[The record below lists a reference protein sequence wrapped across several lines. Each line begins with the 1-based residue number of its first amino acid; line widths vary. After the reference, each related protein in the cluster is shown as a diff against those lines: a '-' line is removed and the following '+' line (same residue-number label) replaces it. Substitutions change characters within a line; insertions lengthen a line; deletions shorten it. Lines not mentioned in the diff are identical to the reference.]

1 MNRSAYLTAGL
12 AIKTISNLS
21 KADIVLHG
29 EANIPKGPVIFVIN
43 HFTRIETLLLPY
55 YIYNLTSTPVW
66 SLAAADLFKG
76 GLRRFFDMMGVIS
89 TKDPHRDQLVLRSLL
104 TGEADWIIYPEGNMV
119 KTKKTMR
126 KGKFMVSS
134 TDGGH
139 KPHTGAASLAL
150 RAEFLRR
157 HLLARAERSPLET
170 QRFLERFFIDSIEV
184 LKGEPVSIV
193 PVNLTYYPIRAKE
206 NIASTLAARFVKDIS
221 ERMVEEIMTEGT
233 MLLSGVDLDIRFGQP
248 IGVDAYCTGT
258 EIEKELETPLPE
270 GFDAPAGLDG
280 FLRRQSS
287 VIMERYMTAI
297 YGMTTVNHEHLFASF
312 LRFYPGMKIRET
324 DLKRRVFLAAT
335 RLTDQEKAGC
345 YLHRSVL
352 EDQIHLLIDDR
363 FGKYRNFLDL
373 ALEKGELREENGV
386 LVKDRS
392 RLADLMNFHRGRIDN
407 PIEVIANEVEPL
419 KKLQR
424 LISSLAWRPD
434 FLVKLSTVRFLL
446 QKELSRFQQDFAAHA
461 AAGNAGR
468 KKSWAPFL
476 LQGTTRRVGV
486 VLVHSY
492 LANPEEVRQLAAY
505 LSGRGIWVYAPRLAG
520 HGTSPGDLAET
531 TYGEWLEAVEAGYA
545 VISNICEKVILGG
558 ISVGGCL
565 AFDLA
570 ARVKKVAG
578 IFAVCPPST
587 LHDFSAEFM
596 PNIDVWNRI
605 VAKVKGNSLE
615 DRFLTFFPD
624 DPSMTY
630 DRNPVLGVREM
641 GRLLEN
647 LRQKLEGIRH
657 PALIIQA
664 SDNPVVDPK
673 GSRQFFDRLG
683 SRRKQYCLIDSK
695 RHIIVNGEGAGKV
708 HRLIEN
714 FIRDL
719 I

>member
-1 MNRSAYLTAGL
+1 MNRSAYRTAGL
-12 AIKTISNLS
+12 AIKTLSSLS
-21 KADIVLHG
+21 KADIILHG
-29 EANIPKGPVIFVIN
+29 KENIPRGRIIFVIN

-89 TKDPHRDQLVLRSLL
+89 TRDPQRDQLILRSLL
-104 TGEADWIIYPEGNMV
+104 TGETDWIIYPEGNMV

-126 KGKFMVSS
+126 KGEFMVSS
-134 TDGGH
+134 TNGDH

-157 HLLARAERSPLET
+157 HLLATAERAPLET
-170 QRFLERFFIDSIEV
+170 RQFLDRCFIDSIEV

-193 PVNLTYYPIRAKE
+193 PVNLTYYPIRARE
-206 NIASTLAARFVKDIS
+206 NIALTLAARFVKDIS
-221 ERMVEEIMTEGT
+221 ERMMEEIMTEGT
-233 MLLSGVDLDIRFGQP
+233 MLLSGEDLDIRFGKA
-248 IGVDAYCTGT
+248 IRVDTSFTGA
-258 EIEKELETPLPE
+258 EMEKEMEAPLPE
-270 GFDAPAGLDG
+270 GFDPPSGLDS

-297 YGMTTVNHEHLFASF
+297 YDMTTVNHEHLFASF
-312 LRFYPGMKIRET
+312 LRLYPGKKMRET

-335 RLTDQEKAGC
+335 RLTGREEAGC
-345 YLHRSVL
+345 YLHRSIL

-373 ALEKGELREENGV
+373 ALEKGELSTENGI

-392 RLADLMNFHRGRIDN
+392 RLSDLINFHRGRIDN
-407 PIEVIANEVEPL
+407 PIEVIANEAEPL

-424 LISSLAWRPD
+424 LILSLAWRPD
-434 FLVKLSTVRFLL
+434 FLVKISIVHFLL
-446 QKELSRFQQDFAAHA
+446 RKELSRFQQDFAAHT
-461 AAGNAGR
+461 AGDTAR

-520 HGTSPGDLAET
+520 HGTSPDNLAET
-531 TYGEWLEAVEAGYA
+531 TYGDWLEAVEAGYA
-545 VISNICEKVILGG
+545 VISNICQKVILGG

-570 ARVKKVAG
+570 AGVKRIDGV
-578 IFAVCPPST
+578 FAVCPPSS
-587 LHDFSAEFM
+587 LHDFSTEFM

-605 VAKVKGNSLE
+605 VAKVKGNSPE
-615 DRFLTFFPD
+615 DRFLTFSPD
-624 DPSMTY
+624 DLSMTY
-630 DRNPVLGVREM
+630 DRNPVLGVKEV
-641 GRLLEN
+641 GRLLDN

-657 PALIIQA
+657 PALVIQA
-664 SDNPVVDPK
+664 SDNPVVAQK
-673 GSRQFFDRLG
+673 GSRHFFDRLG

-708 HRLIEN
+708 HRLIEH

>member
-12 AIKTISNLS
+12 AIKTLSSLS
-21 KADIVLHG
+21 KADIILHG
-29 EANIPKGPVIFVIN
+29 EENIPKGPVIFVIN

-66 SLAAADLFKG
+66 SLADAGLFKG

-89 TKDPHRDQLVLRSLL
+89 TKDPHRDQIILRSLL
-104 TGEADWIIYPEGNMV
+104 TGETDWIIYPEGNMV
-119 KTKKTMR
+119 KTKKTMS
-126 KGKFMVSS
+126 KGEFMVSS

-157 HLLARAERSPLET
+157 HLLARAEKSPLEI
-170 QRFLERFFIDSIEV
+170 QQFLERFFIDSIEV
-184 LKGEPVSIV
+184 LKGEPISIV
-193 PVNLTYYPIRAKE
+193 PVNLTYYPIRARE

-233 MLLSGVDLDIRFGQP
+233 MLLSGVDLDIRFGKA
-248 IGVDAYCTGT
+248 IRVETYFTGT
-258 EIEKELETPLPE
+258 EIEKELEAPLPA
-270 GFDAPAGLDG
+270 GFDTPSGLEG

-287 VIMERYMTAI
+287 VIMKRYMTDI
-297 YGMTTVNHEHLFASF
+297 YDMTTVNHEHLFASF
-312 LRFYPGMKIRET
+312 LRFYPGKKMREI

-335 RLTDQEKAGC
+335 RLTDQEAAGC
-345 YLHRSVL
+345 YLHSSIL

-373 ALEKGELREENGV
+373 ALEKGELREENGI
-386 LVKDRS
+386 LLKERS
-392 RLADLMNFHRGRIDN
+392 RLADLMSFHRSRIDN

-424 LISSLAWRPD
+424 LILSLAWQPD
-434 FLVKLSTVRFLL
+434 FLVKFSIVRFLL
-446 QKELSRFQQDFAAHA
+446 QKELSRFKKDFAAHA
-461 AAGNAGR
+461 AGDAAR

-476 LQGTTRRVGV
+476 LWGVTRRIGV

-492 LANPEEVRQLAAY
+492 LANPEEVRQLAMY
-505 LSGRGIWVYAPRLAG
+505 LNSRGIWVYVPRLAG
-520 HGTSPGDLAET
+520 HGTTPDNLAET

-545 VISNICEKVILGG
+545 IISSICEKVILGG
-558 ISVGGCL
+558 VSVGGCL

-570 ARVKKVAG
+570 ARVKRIAG
-578 IFAVCPPST
+578 VFAVCPPST

-605 VAKVKGNSLE
+605 VAKVKGNVLE

-624 DPSMTY
+624 DPKMTY
-630 DRNPVLGVREM
+630 DRNPVFGVREV
-641 GRLLEN
+641 GRFLDN
-647 LRQKLEGIRH
+647 LRQKLEGILH
-657 PALIIQA
+657 PALVIQA
-664 SDNPVVDPK
+664 SDNPVVNPK

-683 SRRKQYCLIDSK
+683 SRRKQYCLVDSN
-695 RHIIVNGEGAGKV
+695 RHIIVNGEEAGKV
-708 HRLIEN
+708 HRLVEN

-719 I
+719 

>member
-12 AIKTISNLS
+12 AIKTLSSLS
-21 KADIVLHG
+21 KADIILHG
-29 EANIPKGPVIFVIN
+29 EANIPKGPIIFVIN

-55 YIYNLTSTPVW
+55 YIYNLTSIPVR
-66 SLAAADLFKG
+66 SLADAGLFKG

-89 TKDPHRDQLVLRSLL
+89 TKDPQRDQLILRSLL
-104 TGEADWIIYPEGNMV
+104 TGETDWIIYPEGNMV
-119 KTKKTMR
+119 KTKKTMS
-126 KGKFMVSS
+126 KGEFMVSS
-134 TDGGH
+134 TDGGRRR
-139 KPHTGAASLAL
+139 PHTGAASLAL

-157 HLLARAERSPLET
+157 HLLATAERSPLET
-170 QRFLERFFIDSIEV
+170 RPFLERFSLEAIEV

-193 PVNLTYYPIRAKE
+193 PVNLTYYPIRARE
-206 NIASTLAARFVKDIS
+206 NIASALAARFVKDIPD
-221 ERMVEEIMTEGT
+221 RMVEEIMTEGT
-233 MLLSGVDLDIRFGQP
+233 MLLSGVDLDIRFGPP
-248 IGVDAYCTGT
+248 IRIDRYCTGT
-258 EIEKELETPLPE
+258 EVERELEVPLPA

-287 VIMERYMTAI
+287 VIMERYMTDI
-297 YGMTTVNHEHLFASF
+297 YDMTTVNHEHLFASF
-312 LRFYPGMKIRET
+312 LRCHPKKKMRET

-335 RLTDQEKAGC
+335 RLTDREKAGC
-345 YLHRSVL
+345 YLHRSIL

-373 ALEKGELREENGV
+373 ALEKGALREENGM
-386 LVKDRS
+386 LLKERS
-392 RLADLMNFHRGRIDN
+392 RLADLVSFHRSRIDN

-434 FLVKLSTVRFLL
+434 FLVKFSIVHLLL
-446 QKELSRFQQDFAAHA
+446 QKELARFHQDFAAHA
-461 AAGNAGR
+461 AADTAR
-468 KKSWAPFL
+468 EKSRAPFL
-476 LQGTTRRVGV
+476 LQGATRRAGV

-492 LANPEEVRQLAAY
+492 LANPEEVRQLAEY
-505 LSGRGIWVYAPRLAG
+505 LSRRGIWVYVPRLAG
-520 HGTSPGDLAET
+520 HGTSPDSLAET

-545 VISNICEKVILGG
+545 IISNICQKVILGG

-565 AFDLA
+565 AFELA
-570 ARVKKVAG
+570 ARVKKIAG
-578 IFAVCPPST
+578 IFAVCPPSA
-587 LHDFSAEFM
+587 LHDFSTEFM

-615 DRFLTFFPD
+615 DRFLTFSPD
-624 DPSMTY
+624 DREMTY
-630 DRNPVLGVREM
+630 DRNPVFGVREV
-641 GRLLEN
+641 GRLLDS
-647 LRQKLEGIRH
+647 LRPKLEEIRH
-657 PALIIQA
+657 PALVVQA
-664 SDNPVVDPK
+664 SDNPVVDQK

-683 SRRKQYCLIDSK
+683 SRKKHYCLVDSK
-695 RHIIVNGEGAGKV
+695 RHIIVNGEGAGTV